1 MTCKTMLFLSATFA
15 LSSLTGH
22 DASAQSPMPGATKS
36 PRGRPVA
43 PDRGNN
49 FGMEAEQRRL
59 NAEIS
64 FVNNQQNQLNQRKA
78 SLDSMKAQLA
88 AERQQLLSIADA
100 ILRSKDNEA
109 LERVKSRVRSFEI
122 AHDRYN
128 GMMKSLN
135 QDVASWKSRGQRLDQ
150 DIAAFK
156 AKYDRSSGSNSS
168 GGFGFN
174 ENAPKSSR
182 SR

>member
-1 MTCKTMLFLSATFA
+1 MSCKTMFFLSATFA
-15 LSSLTGH
+15 LASFTGH

-36 PRGRPVA
+36 PRGRPLV

-64 FVNNQQNQLNQRKA
+64 FVNNQQNQLKQREA
-78 SLDSMKAQLA
+78 SLKLMKTQLD

-122 AHDRYN
+122 ANERYN
-128 GMMKSLN
+128 GMVGPFN
-135 QDVASWKSRGQRLDQ
+135 QDVATWRSRGQRLDR

-156 AKYDRSSGSNSS
+156 AKYRSSSSNSS
-168 GGFGFN
+168 DRLDYN
-174 ENAPKSSR
+174 ENASKSR
-182 SR
+182 RAR